1 MTYYAVIDTNVLVS
15 AMLKWQSVPGSILE
29 FSLEGIVVPV
39 LSEEIVEEYKA
50 VLERPKFGLGDDI
63 ISDII
68 SSIEKVGLF
77 VDSEEI
83 DIDLPDPKDRVFY
96 EVVMEQEING
106 HVDSGVPVF
115 QVQIADLPDLFH
127 ARGVEVELKGGDILD
142 AVVGL
147 HKLEPVV
154 EVAGAAAAEF
164 VLVILVDV
172 DSEQIL

>member
-96 EVVMEQEING
+96 EVVMEQRKE
-106 HVDSGVPVF
+106 D
-115 QVQIADLPDLFH
+115 
-127 ARGVEVELKGGDILD
+127 D
-142 AVVGL
+142 A
-147 HKLEPVV
+147 
-154 EVAGAAAAEF
+154 F
-164 VLVILVDV
+164 LVTGNIKHFPKKPFIVTPSICCLNTMRV
-172 DSEQIL
+172 